1 MLKAYELYYLS
12 NYSNKQLIFFLLI
25 FVVQNSQLGCACP
38 PAKCYPEKCDHVYL
52 FDNDYENAED
62 IHGKS
67 MRGRFPYDEKGRIL
81 LEVMLSQLAAL
92 LQHGLRSIYIVRTHK
107 YNNFMYFTLST
118 YYVARTLLS

>member
-1 MLKAYELYYLS
+1 MQYYLS
-12 NYSNKQLIFFLLI
+12 NYINKQLTIPIFF
-25 FVVQNSQLGCACP
+25 VQNTQLGCACP
-38 PAKCYPEKCDHVYL
+38 PVKCCPEKCDHVYL

-92 LQHGLRSIYIVRTHK
+92 LQHGLIISSGLT
-107 YNNFMYFTLST
+107 ST
-118 YYVARTLLS
+118 IILCTSH